1 MGPVMKTLALTS
13 TIISLS
19 AATLVGQSQSDID
32 FLRARAD
39 AHERKISQLERELIR
54 LKAYHADESATAK
67 AATPPKAVPV
77 SESLAENSPK
87 KSSPAVGNYVVKK
100 GDMLSRIAYRHNT
113 SVASI
118 KKENSLNN
126 DIIQVGQKLR
136 LPSASIP
143 EKTQTA
149 PTPAQLAK
157 HTVKSGDTF
166 YSIARDHKV
175 SVSSLRASNP
185 ELEPTRM
192 RVGQTLVIDGNA
204 KVLSPSPGQGAP
216 KPSKSK
222 VASKVPEV
230 KESAPVTKSGSK
242 PAIRTITVNQ
252 QMTYGQFASRYNAS
266 TTELNDLN
274 GLSLNKTTMLAK
286 GSELYVPKY

>member
-1 MGPVMKTLALTS
+1 MDSVMKTLALTS
-13 TIISLS
+13 AMISLS
-19 AATLVGQSQSDID
+19 AATLFGQAQSDID

-54 LKAYHADESATAK
+54 LKAYHGDKPAAASAAI
-67 AATPPKAVPV
+67 PPKAIPVP
-77 SESLAENSPK
+77 ESSPK
-87 KSSPAVGNYVVKK
+87 KSSPAAGTYVVKK
-100 GDMLSRIAYRHNT
+100 GDILSRIAYRHNT
-113 SVASI
+113 SVAAI

-126 DIIQVGQKLR
+126 DIIQVGQRLR

-252 QMTYGQFASRYNAS
+252 QISYGKFASQYGAS
-266 TTELNDLN
+266 TTQLNALN
-274 GLSLNKTTMLAK
+274 GLSLSKNTTLAE